1 MHIKNYNDMEDTTM
15 DTMNSME
22 FYKMVR
28 QNRSAMYSK
37 PRRYYNRDGIKG
49 SAIKFLFFV
58 QAIIFLLMMISIR
71 SAVGQAV
78 STQPVVM
85 ADAGANGTIANYT
98 TIYNS
103 GKVFLNWTAKN
114 EAADCLYIVE
124 RSVDGKVYE
133 SVGIKEGLGTAVE
146 LFYSWMD
153 QTPPNGYAFYRV
165 KKIARDGSQYYSAT
179 NTVINM
185 DSSYDPNSNYAAG
198 KKSDELRKQ

>member
-1 MHIKNYNDMEDTTM
+1 MEDTTM
-15 DTMNSME
+15 DNAMD
-22 FYKMVR
+22 FYKLVR
-28 QNRSAMYSK
+28 QNRFAMYSK

-58 QAIIFLLMMISIR
+58 QAIIFFLMMICAQ
-71 SAVGQAV
+71 SAIGQMAPA
-78 STQPVVM
+78 SNSLL
-85 ADAGANGTIANYT
+85 ADANVNGTIANYT

-114 EAADCLYIVE
+114 ESADCLYIVE
-124 RSVDGKVYE
+124 RSVDGKIYE

-179 NTVINM
+179 NTVINL
-185 DSSYDPNSNYAAG
+185 DSSYDPKSNYASD
-198 KKSDELRKQ
+198 KKPDEQRK

>member
-1 MHIKNYNDMEDTTM
+1 MEDTTM
-15 DTMNSME
+15 NNTMD

-28 QNRSAMYSK
+28 ENRFAMYSK

-58 QAIIFLLMMISIR
+58 QAIIFFLMLVTLH
-71 SAVGQAV
+71 SATAQTAT
-78 STQPVVM
+78 TQPVLM
-85 ADAGANGTIANYT
+85 ADANINGTIANYT

-114 EAADCLYIVE
+114 ESADCLYIVE
-124 RSVDGKVYE
+124 RSLVGKVYE

-146 LFYSWMD
+146 LFYTWMD

-165 KKIARDGSQYYSAT
+165 KKIARDGSQYYSST
-179 NTVINM
+179 NTVINL
-185 DSSYDPNSNYAAG
+185 DSSYDPKSNYASD
-198 KKSDELRKQ
+198 KKPEDQK

>member
-28 QNRSAMYSK
+28 QNRFAMYSK

-133 SVGIKEGLGTAVE
+133 SVGIKEGL
-146 LFYSWMD
+146 
-153 QTPPNGYAFYRV
+153 
-165 KKIARDGSQYYSAT
+165 
-179 NTVINM
+179 
-185 DSSYDPNSNYAAG
+185 
-198 KKSDELRKQ
+198 

>member
-1 MHIKNYNDMEDTTM
+1 MEDNTM
-15 DTMNSME
+15 ETINSMD

-28 QNRSAMYSK
+28 ENRFAMYSK

-58 QAIIFLLMMISIR
+58 QAIIFFLMLMTIKTAS
-71 SAVGQAV
+71 GQN
-78 STQPVVM
+78 SMQQNMLTS
-85 ADAGANGTIANYT
+85 DASQGSGTIANYT

-103 GKVFLNWTAKN
+103 GKVFLNWTARN
-114 EAADCLYIVE
+114 EAADCIYIVE
-124 RSVDGKVYE
+124 RSSDGKVYE
-133 SVGIKEGLGTAVE
+133 SVGIKEGIGTAVE

-179 NTVINM
+179 NAVINLG
-185 DSSYDPNSNYAAG
+185 SSYDPNANYASG
-198 KKSDELRKQ
+198 KKDEDLKKQ

>member
-1 MHIKNYNDMEDTTM
+1 MEDTTM

-28 QNRSAMYSK
+28 QNRFAMYSK

-103 GKVFLNWTAKN
+103 VKVFLNWTAKN

-153 QTPPNGYAFYRV
+153 QTPPNGYAIYRV